1 MATTAKSRSPGGVSY
16 DKMAGALLNNGP
28 FALLTM
34 PTVAVNPGLIRWAI
48 DRSGLP
54 VADLRKKFPKLDE
67 WKTGDKQPTFRQ
79 LEDFARTTMTPFGFL
94 FLDEPPVER
103 LPIPDFRTVGDT
115 PIDRPSPNLIE
126 TIHTMQRRQDWMR
139 DLLIEEGHE
148 QLRFVGSGQ
157 RIRNPKSLA
166 ERIRQ
171 KLSLDADWAESL
183 GTWEDALK
191 ILRRAMERIGILVFR
206 SSVVGLNNH
215 RHLDPE
221 EFRGFVLCDSYAPV
235 VFVNSADSKSAQ
247 IFTLAHELTHVWL
260 GTDGLFNL
268 VNMMPSDEEAERFCN
283 RVAAEFLIP
292 GYKLT
297 ERWGEAK
304 ATGHPFRTI
313 ARWFKVS
320 PVVAARRALDLRL
333 INWPEFI
340 RFYERDKE
348 DWRRRKAEQRKKKG
362 GGDFYLNQDVR
373 LGRRF
378 ANAVIRATRE
388 GRILY
393 RDAYR
398 LTDLKGETFNR
409 YADIV
414 LQRMKDERQ

>member
-1 MATTAKSRSPGGVSY
+1 
-16 DKMAGALLNNGP
+16 
-28 FALLTM
+28 M
-34 PTVAVNPGLIRWAI
+34 PTVTVKPELIRWAI
-48 DRSGLP
+48 VRSGLS
-54 VADLRKKFPKLDE
+54 ADDLARKFPKLDE
-67 WKTGDKQPTFRQ
+67 WRTGERQPTFRQ
-79 LEDFARTTMTPFGFL
+79 LEKFAKTTMTPFGFL
-94 FLDEPPVER
+94 FLSEPPEEE

-126 TIHTMQRRQDWMR
+126 MIHTMQRRQAWMR
-139 DLLIEEGHE
+139 DLLLEDGHE
-148 QLRFVGSGQ
+148 RLDYVGSGKRISSFKSLAQ
-157 RIRNPKSLA
+157 RIRQRLD
-166 ERIRQ
+166 
-171 KLSLDADWAESL
+171 LDADWAEPLAS
-183 GTWEDALK
+183 WEDALRTLK
-191 ILRRAMERIGILVFR
+191 NAIERIGILVF
-206 SSVVGLNNH
+206 SNSVVGLNNY
-215 RHLDPE
+215 RSLDPE
-221 EFRGFVLCDSYAPV
+221 EFRGFVLCDPYAPV
-235 VFVNSADSKSAQ
+235 IFVNSADSKSAQ
-247 IFTLAHELTHVWL
+247 MFTLAHELAHVWL

-268 VNMMPSDEEAERFCN
+268 VKMMPANEEAERFCN

-297 ERWGEAK
+297 ERWDEAK
-304 ATGHPFRTI
+304 ATRHPFQTV

-333 INWPEFI
+333 ITTPEFFQ
-340 RFYERDKE
+340 FYEQDKE
-348 DWRRRKAEQRKKKG
+348 DWQRRRAEQRKKKR
-362 GGDFYLNQDVR
+362 GGDFYRNQTVR

-378 ANAVIRATRE
+378 ANAVIRAARE